1 MQLPG
6 VLTRNVRLK
15 ALAVVLALISWVAV
29 VYAANPPES
38 RTVSVHVPQDA
49 ALPGNYVLA
58 APIPNVDIRVTGTRD
73 HVNAFDPATL
83 TVSADVRHISHPG
96 IQQLPLSVVNH
107 DRDVDLDNPP
117 TTVTADID
125 RQASVEVAVKL
136 VITGT
141 PPAGYALGKQTV
153 SPATV
158 FVTGPS
164 RQLQGIRIE
173 ARVNLSNRKV
183 TFGPTPVLITVL
195 DSQGKTVTNL
205 GVSVSQVEVTVP
217 INSVAASR
225 SSSVTPQWTGQV
237 ARGFQLVSITAKP
250 FNVVISG
257 NEDQLNGLNT
267 IDTQPISVAGLSSN
281 QTVTVNLAPP
291 PGITATPDT
300 VVVSIVVAP
309 FQTATPTPAPSPT
322 PTAPPTPTPT
332 AHP

>member
-15 ALAVVLALISWVAV
+15 ALALGLAVISWIAV

-49 ALPGNYVLA
+49 VLPGNYVLA
-58 APIPNVDIRVTGTRD
+58 TPIANVDIRVTGTRD

-83 TVSADVRHISHPG
+83 TVSVDVHHITHTG
-96 IQQLPLSVVNH
+96 IQQLSLSVVNH

-117 TTVTADID
+117 TSVTADID
-125 RQASVEVAVKL
+125 QQGSIEVPVKL

-153 SPATV
+153 SPSTV

-164 RQLQGIRIE
+164 RQLKGIQVE

-183 TFGPTPVLITVL
+183 TLDRAAVLITLL
-195 DSQGKTVTNL
+195 DSRGKTITNL
-205 GVSVSQVEVTVP
+205 GVNVSSVEVTVA
-217 INSVAASR
+217 INSVSASR
-225 SSSVTPQWTGQV
+225 SSTVVPQRTGLV
-237 ARGFQLVSITAKP
+237 ARGFQVVSLNAEPLT
-250 FNVVISG
+250 VVVSG
-257 NEDQLNGLNT
+257 PEDQLNGLDK
-267 IDTQPISVAGLSSN
+267 ISTQPISIAGLSAS
-281 QTVTVNLAPP
+281 QTVTVKLALP
-291 PGITATPDT
+291 PGVTTSQDT
-300 VVVSIVVAP
+300 VVVTITIAP
-309 FQTATPTPAPSPT
+309 IESASPSPSASPT
-322 PTAPPTPTPT
+322 PTATPTPTPT